1 VSAARYDAIV
11 IGAGPN
17 GLTAAVTLARGGRSV
32 LCVEAAPT
40 LGGAASTAEL
50 TLPGFKHDVFSA
62 VHPAGIA
69 SPVFAELNLERH
81 GLRWIQPELAMVH
94 PLADGRGATLSRD
107 LAYTARS
114 LDALGDGDGR
124 RWAQFAGPYLRHFEA
139 VRATMLSRFP
149 PVAGARL
156 LPAFGLQGSLEFV
169 RLLLMPAEALAG
181 EVLRGEGEVWLY
193 GSAMHGDAP
202 LTAAGSAIA
211 GVWLN
216 LLGHVVGWPS
226 PEGGAGGLTGA
237 LASLLHELG
246 GETRTNAP
254 ATRVLSSRGRVT
266 GVELAGGE
274 RIAAR
279 TVIATTP
286 PQALIGLAGDALGDS
301 YTRRALRFRF
311 GPQTIK
317 LDWALDAP
325 VPWTNEDARRAGTVH
340 VVGSAEELRSALRD
354 IARGRLPEQ
363 PFLLSGQQTIA
374 DPTRAPAGKH
384 TMWAYTH
391 TPPGVDWTDWSD
403 WSDRSDRSDE
413 RERFADT
420 IERQVERFAP
430 GFRER
435 ILARHIM
442 APGDL
447 AARNASIPGGDVGHG
462 SYAMDQLI
470 FRPVASLSPYSTPV
484 RGLFIGGAATFPGGA
499 VHGVNGR
506 AAARAAL
513 REARIPRPPRLRLG
527 RGAERAPPATG
538 RAHRSAGSRL
548 RCRGS

>member
-1 VSAARYDAIV
+1 MSAERYDAVV

-32 LCVEAAPT
+32 LCVEAAAT

-69 SPVFAELNLERH
+69 SPVFAELGLERH

-94 PLADGRGATLSRD
+94 PLLDGRGAALSRD
-107 LAYTARS
+107 LAYTAGS
-114 LDALGDGDGR
+114 LDALGEGDGR
-124 RWAQFAGPYLRHFEA
+124 RWAEFAGPYLRHFEA
-139 VRATMLSRFP
+139 VRATMLAGFP
-149 PVAGARL
+149 PAAGPARL
-156 LPAFGLQGSLEFV
+156 LPALKLQGSLEFV
-169 RLLLMPAEALAG
+169 RLLLMSAEALAG
-181 EVLRGEGEVWLY
+181 DLMRGDGAVWLY
-193 GSAMHGDAP
+193 GSSLHGDAP
-202 LTAAGSAIA
+202 LDGAGSAIA

-216 LLGHVVGWPS
+216 LLGHTVGWPS
-226 PEGGAGGLTGA
+226 PEGGAGAITGA

-246 GETRTNAP
+246 GVTRTGTA
-254 ATRVLSSRGRVT
+254 ATRVLAGRGRVT

-279 TVIATTP
+279 TVITTTTP
-286 PQALIGLAGDALGDS
+286 HGLVRLAGAALGDS
-301 YTRRALRFRF
+301 YTRRALRFRY

-340 VVGSAEELRSALRD
+340 VGGSAGELRSALLD
-354 IARGRLPEQ
+354 VARGRLPDN
-363 PFLLSGQQTIA
+363 PFLLCGSQSVA
-374 DPTRAPAGKH
+374 DPTRAPLGKH

-391 TPPGVDWTDWSD
+391 PPAGVDWARESD
-403 WSDRSDRSDE
+403 
-413 RERFADT
+413 RFADT
-420 IERQVERFAP
+420 IERQIERFAP
-430 GFRER
+430 GFRAR

-442 APGDL
+442 SPGQL
-447 AARNASIPGGDVGHG
+447 EARNASLSGGDVGHG

-470 FRPVASLSPYSTPV
+470 FRPLPSLKPYSTPL
-484 RGLFIGGAATFPGGA
+484 RGLFIGGASSFPGGA

-513 REARIPRPPRLRLG
+513 LEARIGRVLRV
-527 RGAERAPPATG
+527 G
-538 RAHRSAGSRL
+538 RAG
-548 RCRGS
+548 

>member
-1 VSAARYDAIV
+1 VSGARYDAIV

-32 LCVEAAPT
+32 LCVEAAAT

-50 TLPGFKHDVFSA
+50 TLPGFRHDVFSA

-69 SPVFAELNLERH
+69 SPVFADLGLERH

-94 PLADGRGATLSRD
+94 PLADGRGAALSRD

-114 LDALGDGDGR
+114 LEALGAGDGE
-124 RWAQFAGPYLRHFEA
+124 RWAQFVTPYLRHFEA
-139 VRATMLSRFP
+139 VRATMLAGFP
-149 PVAGARL
+149 PITGPARL
-156 LPAFGLQGSLEFV
+156 LPAFRLQGSLEFV
-169 RLLLMPAEALAG
+169 RLLLMSAEALAG
-181 EVLRGEGEVWLY
+181 ELLRGEGAPWLY
-193 GSAMHGDAP
+193 GSSLHGDAP
-202 LTAAGSAIA
+202 LGCAGSAIA

-216 LLGHVVGWPS
+216 ILGHAVGWPS
-226 PEGGAGGLTGA
+226 PQGGAGAIPGA

-246 GETRTNAP
+246 GETRTSAP
-254 ATRVLSSRGRVT
+254 AVRVLAGRGRVT

-279 TVIATTP
+279 TIVTTTTP
-286 PQALIGLAGDALGDS
+286 HGLVRLAGDALGDS

-311 GPQTIK
+311 GPQTVK
-317 LDWALDAP
+317 LDWALDGP
-325 VPWTNEDARRAGTVH
+325 VPWTNEDARRAGTIH
-340 VVGSAEELRSALRD
+340 VGGSADELRAALLD
-354 IARGRLPEQ
+354 VAAGRLPEQ
-363 PFLLSGQQTIA
+363 PFLLSGSQTVA
-374 DPTRAPAGKH
+374 DPSRAPAGKH
-384 TMWAYTH
+384 TLWAYTH
-391 TPPGVDWTDWSD
+391 TPAGVDWT
-403 WSDRSDRSDE
+403 RE
-413 RERFADT
+413 RERFADA

-435 ILARHIM
+435 ILARHVM

-447 AARNASIPGGDVGHG
+447 EARNASLPGGDVGHG

-470 FRPVASLSPYSTPV
+470 FRPVPSLSPYSTPV
-484 RGLFIGGAATFPGGA
+484 RGLFIGGASTFPGGA

-527 RGAERAPPATG
+527 R
-538 RAHRSAGSRL
+538 
-548 RCRGS
+548 